1 MEGGRNG
8 GMEGAREGGTEEEWG
23 GGQAKGTAKWMVYN
37 DGETLCGL
45 SFSPRGIGKK
55 RRLRAI
61 SQA

>member
-1 MEGGRNG
+1 
-8 GMEGAREGGTEEEWG
+8 MEGAREGGTEEEWG